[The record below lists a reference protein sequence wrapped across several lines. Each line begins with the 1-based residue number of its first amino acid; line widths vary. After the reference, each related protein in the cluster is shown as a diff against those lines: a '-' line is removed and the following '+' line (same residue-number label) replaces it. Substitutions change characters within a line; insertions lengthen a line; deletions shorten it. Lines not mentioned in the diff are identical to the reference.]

1 MSNVLS
7 FITFFL
13 KQRRSWPNHPLK
25 THSHCVLNKGPNV
38 SSSARSF
45 FSPVDIGN
53 RYVTHCRTLDLMKW
67 TGGLMRAIRETLQD
81 IPSLTAEAA
90 KDHPGISY
98 IITAPLGLHEQ
109 LVVSISKAYFFLVS
123 NRKRMK
129 ISIDMKSKVWHQ
141 Y

>member
-1 MSNVLS
+1 
-7 FITFFL
+7 
-13 KQRRSWPNHPLK
+13 
-25 THSHCVLNKGPNV
+25 
-38 SSSARSF
+38 
-45 FSPVDIGN
+45 
-53 RYVTHCRTLDLMKW
+53 
-67 TGGLMRAIRETLQD
+67 MRAIRETLQD

-129 ISIDMKSKVWHQ
+129 ISIDMKSKV
-141 Y
+141 